1 MRRLLVSAFAAFAV
15 SAALAGAAFAGGSCG
30 DYGTQTVSVPTPV
43 DTAGSQS
50 SAPSEPS
57 G

>member
-50 SAPSEPS
+50 STPSEPS